1 MKENRLF
8 LILSGLWAFTYIGS
22 IVVLQITEPTGDGM
36 TRGLNRLT
44 SFLSWQVVAAFFA
57 IGVWIAGNG
66 LPKGSQAR
74 LFSRIPSVLAGVL
87 ILLALG
93 VVVYAQTSKPTAPPE
108 SATGPTTMPVDVNN
122 TQQSV
127 YRGYF
132 RSGFEQSDFYLKDGA
147 GKAIWFEADG
157 TLWDQINE
165 HLVKKE
171 GRGSFVTL
179 ELEVRGRLDDAGSY
193 GHLGAYEKQLT
204 ATAITALLPMTQ
216 EAFDRAVSDLNKPG
230 AD

>member
-1 MKENRLF
+1 MNENRLF

-22 IVVLQITEPTGDGM
+22 IVVLQVTEPTGDGM

-44 SFLSWQVVAAFFA
+44 SFLSWQLVAAFFA

-93 VVVYAQTSKPTAPPE
+93 VVVFAQTSKPTALPE
-108 SATGPTTMPVDVNN
+108 VTAGPTTTPVPVKEV
-122 TQQSV
+122 QQTT
-127 YRGYF
+127 YRGF
-132 RSGFEQSDFYLKDGA
+132 LRSGFEQSDFYLKDGA
-147 GKAIWFEADG
+147 GEVIWFEAEGD
-157 TLWDQINE
+157 LWDQINA
-165 HLVKKE
+165 HLVKQE
-171 GRGSFVTL
+171 GRGSFVAL
-179 ELEVRGRLDDAGSY
+179 ELEVRGRLLDAGSY
-193 GHLGAYEKQLT
+193 GHLGAYERQLT

-216 EAFDRAVSDLNKPG
+216 EAFDQAVSDLSKNLT
-230 AD
+230 D

>member
-1 MKENRLF
+1 MNENRLF

-22 IVVLQITEPTGDGM
+22 IVVLQVTEPTGDGM

-44 SFLSWQVVAAFFA
+44 SFLSWQMVAAFFA

-93 VVVYAQTSKPTAPPE
+93 VVVFAQTSKPPAAPE
-108 SATGPTTMPVDVNN
+108 IATGPTTMPVPVKEEQKS
-122 TQQSV
+122 T

-147 GKAIWFEADG
+147 GEAIWFEADG
-157 TLWDQINE
+157 ALWDQINA
-165 HLVKKE
+165 HLVEKE
-171 GRGSFVTL
+171 GRGRFVAL

-204 ATAITALLPMTQ
+204 ATAITALLPMSQ
-216 EAFDRAVSDLNKPG
+216 EAFDQAVAGLSKTDV
-230 AD
+230 D